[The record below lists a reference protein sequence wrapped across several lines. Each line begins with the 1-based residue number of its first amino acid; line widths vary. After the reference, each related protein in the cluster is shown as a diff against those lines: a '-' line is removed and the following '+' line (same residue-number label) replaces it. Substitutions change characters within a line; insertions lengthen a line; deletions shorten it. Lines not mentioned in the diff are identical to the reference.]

1 MQAISKRSAN
11 LVSTLGLLSA
21 SYHTIE
27 IALYEIDLVD
37 VPLSLPRVPVSVANR
52 TGKLEFI
59 YASLLAT
66 RKIFDVYSSVPI
78 ERLPGICLTLW
89 AQFNHAFLNG
99 VKLLA
104 SEADGWD
111 VQHARRL
118 LNFHGILHC
127 QVKAMEETIS
137 RRCRDVKTAM
147 DGKDVF
153 IRFLAKV
160 QHVLRWYESSQIP
173 RIEPQGPS
181 DEPTASNGP
190 LEAPDPGGPPM
201 IFDEDFW
208 QNLFDDNWML
218 AGDGLSI

>member
-1 MQAISKRSAN
+1 M
-11 LVSTLGLLSA
+11 STQGLLSA

-27 IALYEIDLVD
+27 IALYEIDLVES
-37 VPLSLPRVPVSVANR
+37 PICLPRVPTTVVNR
-52 TGKLEFI
+52 TGRLEFI

-78 ERLPGICLTLW
+78 ERLPSICLTLW
-89 AQFNHAFLNG
+89 VQFNHALLNG

-118 LNFHGILHC
+118 LNFHNILHC

-137 RRCRDVKTAM
+137 KRGCGSNTPM

-160 QHVLRWYESSQIP
+160 HHVLRWYESSQIP
-173 RIEPQGPS
+173 RTETQGPS
-181 DEPTASNGP
+181 DPPTESSGSMEVSDPEEPP
-190 LEAPDPGGPPM
+190 LV
-201 IFDEDFW
+201 FDDGFW
-208 QNLFDDNWML
+208 LNLFDDNWML
-218 AGDGLSI
+218 AGDGLGT

>member
-1 MQAISKRSAN
+1 MSSQ
-11 LVSTLGLLSA
+11 GLLSA

-37 VPLSLPRVPVSVANR
+37 SPICLPRVPVTVVNR
-52 TGKLEFI
+52 TGRLEFI

-66 RKIFDVYSSVPI
+66 RRIFDVYSSVPI
-78 ERLPGICLTLW
+78 ERLPSICLTLW
-89 AQFNHAFLNG
+89 AQFNHALLNG

-111 VQHARRL
+111 VQHARQL
-118 LNFHGILHC
+118 LNFDDILHC
-127 QVKAMEETIS
+127 QVKAMEEIIS
-137 RRCRDVKTAM
+137 RRGCGLKTAM

-160 QHVLRWYESSQIP
+160 HHVLRWYESSQIP
-173 RIEPQGPS
+173 RIEHQGLGDQATES
-181 DEPTASNGP
+181 DGS
-190 LEAPDPGGPPM
+190 LEVPDPGEPPLV
-201 IFDEDFW
+201 FDDGFW

-218 AGDGLSI
+218 AGDGLST